1 MSDSPIPQSVHEFG
15 KNYELIY
22 WQEGKATDA
31 DCEELA
37 TYPHIDR
44 IELRGNHRITSKGM
58 SYFLK
63 KHPELEQLYL
73 DGTSIDDN
81 FIHELANSPCKDK
94 ITKLAIGRSHV
105 TSKSFPELK
114 ALQHLQ
120 ELALLD
126 MNLKNEDMH
135 QLPELPRLTTLKLD
149 CNPHLTD
156 EALSIA
162 VPKYPMLNILTV
174 RQTGVTNA
182 SIDIV
187 GELTKDRPLS
197 YRVWG
202 TKVDPIANTKYRD
215 TLNINPS
222 KVVFWW
228 NDPKKGGLPSDSIVE
243 LEEKRERRAK
253 KKHKMLPSQQNDA

>member
-1 MSDSPIPQSVHEFG
+1 
-15 KNYELIY
+15 
-22 WQEGKATDA
+22 
-31 DCEELA
+31 
-37 TYPHIDR
+37 
-44 IELRGNHRITSKGM
+44 
-58 SYFLK
+58 
-63 KHPELEQLYL
+63 
-73 DGTSIDDN
+73 
-81 FIHELANSPCKDK
+81 
-94 ITKLAIGRSHV
+94 
-105 TSKSFPELK
+105 
-114 ALQHLQ
+114 LQ

-149 CNPHLTD
+149 CNPQISD
-156 EALSIA
+156 EALAIA

-187 GELTKDRPLS
+187 GELTKDRRLS
-197 YRVWG
+197 YRVWD

-215 TLNINPS
+215 TLHINPS

-228 NDPKKGGLPSDSIVE
+228 NDPKKGGLPSESIVE